1 MQEVT
6 IRLRFNR
13 ACLGFAKKPLAHG
26 TDVIY
31 RMPRDGQD
39 RVMFL
44 TSWWRDRMKYAARV
58 TSKCYNDVQ
67 HIAWAEHVDGLL
79 GEWCRIVAPA
89 TDTKRARYA
98 LHEAFRPNT
107 EIGVTAVLPDAISLD
122 DFSDLLTVV
131 GTYKGI
137 SPFQSADETYGTFDV
152 LSIMPTIRQATQG
165 ISKKQRSQPT

>member
-13 ACLGFAKKPLAHG
+13 ACLGFAKKSLGAG
-26 TDVIY
+26 KDVIY

-44 TSWWRDRMKYAARV
+44 TSWWHDRMRYAAKV
-58 TSKCYNDVQ
+58 TNKCYNDVL
-67 HIAWAEHVDGLL
+67 HIAWAAHIDGAL
-79 GEWCRIVAPA
+79 GQWRRPVPTAPG
-89 TDTKRARYA
+89 KRQRYS

-107 EIGVTAVLPDAISLD
+107 EIGITAVLPDAITID
-122 DFSDLLTVV
+122 DFSCLLTVV

-137 SPFQSADETYGTFDV
+137 SPFQSVGETYGTFEV
-152 LSIMPTIRQATQG
+152 LSVMPTIRQPQRVLD
-165 ISKKQRSQPT
+165 KQRS